1 MTTGRAVF
9 IGGKVAT
16 SAMTLHSCTPSRRR
30 EDTAKTPGSWA
41 WERGNALATGAYR
54 AACPVHPMNPAALL
68 KHTISFPVIFLF
80 VILHRGFKKI
90 SRMSPPTTATV

>member
-1 MTTGRAVF
+1 
-9 IGGKVAT
+9 
-16 SAMTLHSCTPSRRR
+16 
-30 EDTAKTPGSWA
+30 
-41 WERGNALATGAYR
+41 
-54 AACPVHPMNPAALL
+54 MNPAALL